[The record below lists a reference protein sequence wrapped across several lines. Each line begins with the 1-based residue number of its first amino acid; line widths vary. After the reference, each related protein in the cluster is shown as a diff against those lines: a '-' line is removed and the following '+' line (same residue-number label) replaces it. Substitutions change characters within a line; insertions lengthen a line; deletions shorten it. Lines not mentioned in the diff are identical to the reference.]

1 MIKIK
6 SEEEIKKIKKAS
18 EIVALCHKKV
28 SEIIKPGITTKE
40 IDEIVE
46 NIILENN
53 AIPSFK
59 GYGGFPTATC
69 TSPNEQVVHGFPT
82 DDKLQEG
89 DIISI
94 DIGAQ
99 YEGYHGD
106 SAWTYPVG
114 NISVENQQLL
124 DHTKEALF
132 AGLDV
137 IKPGIHLSD
146 ISNAIEITA
155 NKYNLGIVREL
166 AGHGVGEQLH
176 EDPVI
181 LNYGKPNMG
190 PILEPGMVLAIEPML
205 NLGTHRV
212 KFHDDGWT
220 VTTCDRKPSAH
231 FEHTILVTKEG
242 HEILTTLGGTN

>member
-6 SEEEIKKIKKAS
+6 NEEEINKIRKAS
-18 EIVALCHKKV
+18 EIVALCHKRV
-28 SEIIKPGITTKE
+28 SEIIKPGISTKE

-53 AIPSFK
+53 ATPSFK

-82 DDKLQEG
+82 DEKLLEG

-94 DIGAQ
+94 DIGAN

-114 NISVENQQLL
+114 NISVDRQQLL

-146 ISNAIEITA
+146 ISNAIEKTA
-155 NKYNLGIVREL
+155 NKYNLGIVKEL

-181 LNYGKPNMG
+181 LNYGQPNMG

-220 VTTCDRKPSAH
+220 VTTCDKKPSAH